1 MTELITTLAAANKL
15 IQEQAL
21 TITEL
26 RSTMSENNEFYHGQ
40 LTTLVKKLRDFEL
53 NNNRRVS

>member
-26 RSTMSENNEFYHGQ
+26 RSTMSEDKEFYHGQ